1 MKGEDLVR
9 FAFGG
14 LRGHRLRAA
23 LSLLGVAIGV
33 ASVIVLTS
41 LGEGAREFVTGE
53 FMSLGTNLLIVL
65 PGKTTTS
72 GMVPAVGGT
81 THDLTL
87 ADVEA
92 VRRRVRQVRYLAPI
106 GIGTAPVKWGGR
118 SRDAMVFGTTWE
130 MQPVRRFR
138 VATGRY
144 LPAGEAERGESVCVL
159 GSKIRTE
166 LFGAASPVGE
176 MLRIGDER
184 YRVVGVM
191 EPRGRGLGFDFDEVV
206 HIPIS
211 RSMKMFNRRSVF
223 RVLVEIAS
231 RDEIPAAKDAVLAVL
246 RERHDGEEDVTVLTQ
261 DAVVSTFGKILDAL
275 TAALAGIAAISLSV
289 AGILI
294 MNVMLVSVAERTRE
308 IGLLKAVGA
317 GPPQILAVF
326 LFEAAMLSTSGG
338 VAGLLAGLGAA
349 RVFSTVYPD
358 FPVSPPA
365 WAVGAALAV
374 SLVVGLLFG
383 ALPAR
388 RASRLD
394 PVAALSRR

>member
-1 MKGEDLVR
+1 
-9 FAFGG
+9 
-14 LRGHRLRAA
+14 
-23 LSLLGVAIGV
+23 
-33 ASVIVLTS
+33 
-41 LGEGAREFVTGE
+41 
-53 FMSLGTNLLIVL
+53 
-65 PGKTTTS
+65 
-72 GMVPAVGGT
+72 MVPAVGGT

-138 VATGRY
+138 VATGGY
-144 LPAGEAERGESVCVL
+144 LPAGEAERAESVCVL

-166 LFGAASPVGE
+166 LFGAANPVGE

-184 YRVVGVM
+184 YRVIGVM
-191 EPRGRGLGFDFDEVV
+191 APRGPRPRLRLRRGGPHPDRAEHEDVQPAVDLPDA
-206 HIPIS
+206 
-211 RSMKMFNRRSVF
+211 RRDRVARGDPRRRRTPSS
-223 RVLVEIAS
+223 RVL
-231 RDEIPAAKDAVLAVL
+231 K
-246 RERHDGEEDVTVLTQ
+246 ERHDGEEDVTVLTQ

-294 MNVMLVSVAERTRE
+294 MNVMLVSVSERTRE

-317 GPPQILAVF
+317 GRPQILAVF
-326 LFEAAMLSTSGG
+326 LAEAAMLSTSGG

-349 RVFSTVYPD
+349 RLFSAIYPD

-365 WAVGAALAV
+365 WAVAAALAV
-374 SLVVGLLFG
+374 SVGVGLLFG

>member
-1 MKGEDLVR
+1 M
-9 FAFGG
+9 A
-14 LRGHRLRAA
+14 
-23 LSLLGVAIGV
+23 
-33 ASVIVLTS
+33 
-41 LGEGAREFVTGE
+41 
-53 FMSLGTNLLIVL
+53 
-65 PGKTTTS
+65 
-72 GMVPAVGGT
+72 
-81 THDLTL
+81 
-87 ADVEA
+87 
-92 VRRRVRQVRYLAPI
+92 
-106 GIGTAPVKWGGR
+106 
-118 SRDAMVFGTTWE
+118 
-130 MQPVRRFR
+130 
-138 VATGRY
+138 
-144 LPAGEAERGESVCVL
+144 
-159 GSKIRTE
+159 
-166 LFGAASPVGE
+166 
-176 MLRIGDER
+176 
-184 YRVVGVM
+184 
-191 EPRGRGLGFDFDEVV
+191 PRGRGLGFDFDEVV
-206 HIPIS
+206 HVPIA

-223 RVLVEIAS
+223 RILVEIAS
-231 RDEIPAAKDAVLAVL
+231 REEIPAAKDAVLAVL

-275 TAALAGIAAISLSV
+275 TAALAGIAAVSLSV

>member
-1 MKGEDLVR
+1 VKGEDLVR

-231 RDEIPAAKDAVLAVL
+231 RDEIPAARDAVLAVL